1 MESHEVI
8 EQYFPGTIAQLD
20 RVFYGMAFP
29 CVKSTADGGQINSEK
44 VLKFSRS
51 AMREMREEE
60 DKQRRKHEHANRYAK
75 LVAFYNQDNV
85 LNERSPFDEE

>member
-1 MESHEVI
+1 MESYEVM
-8 EQYFPGTIAQLD
+8 ERYFPGTIEQLD
-20 RVFYGMAFP
+20 RIFYGMAFH

-60 DKQRRKHEHANRYAK
+60 DKQRRKREHANRYAK
-75 LVAFYNQDNV
+75 LVAFYTPENIA
-85 LNERSPFDEE
+85 NELSPFEE